1 MRRVAL
7 TGGIACGK
15 SVVGAILQRHGVA
28 VCDADHVAHAVM
40 RAGHAAYD
48 EIVRTFGRG
57 VVGVDG
63 ELDRSQLGRLVFADE
78 AARQQLNA
86 IVHPRVRVAW
96 EAWLRAQETA
106 GPLVAVVIIP
116 LLFEAG
122 MDAGWDA
129 IVCVR
134 SPPVQQR
141 QRLAARG
148 LSERE
153 IDQRLMAQWPV
164 SEKAARADYV
174 IDNDDSVAELEERT
188 VNVVNQIVESKHGRS
203 R

>member
-15 SVVGAILQRHGVA
+15 SVVGAILQGRGVA
-28 VCDADHVAHAVM
+28 VCDADHVAHALM
-40 RAGHAAYD
+40 RAGNEAYD

-57 VVGVDG
+57 VVGADG
-63 ELDRSQLGRLVFADE
+63 ELDRSQLGRLVFDNE

-96 EAWLRAQETA
+96 DVWLREQETA
-106 GPLVAVVIIP
+106 GQPVAVVIIP
-116 LLFEAG
+116 LLYESG

-134 SPPVQQR
+134 SSPVLQR

-148 LSERE
+148 HSERE

-174 IDNDDSVAELEERT
+174 IDNDGSVTDLEERT